1 MGWWASAVRE
11 LSEDTLEQVTSG
23 LGNTR
28 AYATNSRT
36 IIVMHD
42 MAVAELGR
50 RSRVAEASWRLEGK
64 TIEWRGLCGAHVPAG
79 LGVVVCETPL
89 DDDGKCANAGR
100 HVDS

>member
-1 MGWWASAVRE
+1 MTNMGWWASAVRE

-23 LGNTR
+23 LGSTR

-50 RSRVAEASWRLEGK
+50 RSREATTMPNTLHGQAVPVNTTMHEQ
-64 TIEWRGLCGAHVPAG
+64 GLPRTGDPYPRV
-79 LGVVVCETPL
+79 
-89 DDDGKCANAGR
+89 
-100 HVDS
+100 